1 MPTKIVGTLLA
12 GGRSSR
18 MGGGDKCLQK
28 LCGQTLLSRVINR
41 AKDQVGPMILNAN
54 GDPTRFSSYGIPVVP
69 DVVSGFAGPL
79 AGVLTGL
86 EWAAEH
92 VPDCEYVATFATDA
106 PFFPSDLVE
115 KLHNLIKFGAALVC
129 ATSNQHHHP
138 VFGLWPVRE
147 RSALRDAM
155 TEDHI
160 RKVDVWTSRYKLG
173 IVDFPIQPIDPFFN
187 LNTPEDM
194 ARAEDFLIDIE

>member
-1 MPTKIVGTLLA
+1 
-12 GGRSSR
+12 

-106 PFFPSDLVE
+106 PFLPNDLV
-115 KLHNLIKFGAALVC
+115 K
-129 ATSNQHHHP
+129 
-138 VFGLWPVRE
+138 
-147 RSALRDAM
+147 
-155 TEDHI
+155 
-160 RKVDVWTSRYKLG
+160 
-173 IVDFPIQPIDPFFN
+173 
-187 LNTPEDM
+187 
-194 ARAEDFLIDIE
+194 

>member
-1 MPTKIVGTLLA
+1 MPTKIVGVLLA
-12 GGRSSR
+12 GGRSHR
-18 MGGGDKCLQK
+18 MGGGDKCLKK
-28 LCGQTLLSRVINR
+28 LGGQTLLSRVIER
-41 AKDQVGPMILNAN
+41 AKNQVGPMVLNAN
-54 GDPTRFSSYGIPVVP
+54 GDPTRFSSYGLPVAA
-69 DVVSGFAGPL
+69 DVIAGFSGPL

-86 EWAAEH
+86 DWAAKH
-92 VPDCEYVATFATDA
+92 APDCQYAATFATDA
-106 PFFPSDLVE
+106 PFFPSDLVQ
-115 KLHNLIKFGAALVC
+115 KLHNLIKLGAVLAC

-138 VFGLWPVRE
+138 VFGLWPVCE

-173 IVDFPIQPIDPFFN
+173 IVDFPIQPIDPFLN

-194 ARAEDFLIDIE
+194 ARAEDFLIHIE